1 VFTDAVCL
9 PRWFAVY
16 VKPRHEK
23 SVAVALAAK
32 GHEAFAATYT
42 KYHTKTRYFDI
53 PLFPGY
59 VFCRIQ
65 ASQILS
71 VMTTPGVFSI
81 VGSGRTPQAIA
92 EEEIERVTR
101 MLKAAQTTILW
112 PYVRAGQ
119 EVCLRSGPLRGLTGV
134 IVDGGHQAWL
144 VVSVHLLQRS
154 IAVKIQR
161 EFVSLEPEGTRTAS
175 ETVFPSVIRG
185 ADQRASSPPHRRMT
199 IVCRPRD
206 SAAIETTE
214 NDAAQSNRQLTAKS

>member
-1 VFTDAVCL
+1 VFTDDVCL
-9 PRWFAVY
+9 APWFALY

-23 SVAVALAAK
+23 TVAVALTAK
-32 GHEAFAATYT
+32 GHEAFVATYT
-42 KYHTKTRYFDI
+42 KYHTKDRHFDL

-65 ASQILS
+65 ASQILP

-81 VGSGRTPQAIA
+81 VGNGRTPEAIA
-92 EEEIERVTR
+92 EKEIERVTR
-101 MLKAAQTTILW
+101 MLKAARATLPW

-134 IVDGGHQAWL
+134 IVDGEHQAWL

-161 EFVSLEPEGTRTAS
+161 ESVCPEPEGPHTAS
-175 ETVFPSVIRG
+175 ERVFPSGNPRSG
-185 ADQRASSPPHRRMT
+185 RACLASPH
-199 IVCRPRD
+199 
-206 SAAIETTE
+206 
-214 NDAAQSNRQLTAKS
+214 